1 MIHLRLVY
9 VGKTAFPEMDQAI
22 ERYMDRLRHYV
33 SVQVHLVKAEKIG
46 EKGRDETVRDREGER
61 ILKLVGDR
69 EMLVALDR
77 QGSQLSS
84 EGLAVYLDELAA
96 RGASKIWWAV
106 GGPVGHSPKVLE
118 RADRIL
124 ALSKM
129 TFPHDLTRL
138 ILVEQLYRAFTILK
152 GEPYHR

>member
-1 MIHLRLVY
+1 MIQLHLIY

-22 ERYMDRLRHYV
+22 RRYLDRLRHYV
-33 SVQVHLVKAEKIG
+33 SVDIHVVRAEKIG
-46 EKGRDETVRDREGER
+46 DRGRDEEISEREGER
-61 ILKLVGDR
+61 ILKWVGSQD
-69 EMLVALDR
+69 VFIPLDR
-77 QGSQLSS
+77 QGIHLDSQ
-84 EGLAVYLDELAA
+84 GLAAYLDELN
-96 RGASKIWWAV
+96 RGGLSKVWMAI
-106 GGPVGHSPKVLE
+106 GGPVGHSKKVLE
-118 RADRIL
+118 RANRIL